1 VAISETAPAR
11 DSAQL
16 KDSALAFAASPWA
29 LVAVLAVALIAY
41 APSLTGWFDGDD
53 FWFLRGAHEHGLWR
67 YTFDSFD
74 PRLTDPSNEFNRYR
88 PLYPI
93 AWRWQYELFGMHA
106 FAYHA
111 VVVAAHL
118 ACCVLVWWIARR
130 LLRADWTATLATA
143 IFALHPVNAGTVAWI
158 SGNRVFSTLPFLAAL
173 LLFMRLLDRT
183 SERRGLALAGS
194 VLCYVIAV
202 LMHSSTIV
210 LLPVLVAYGFGLAGE
225 PREALRIRNWLIYAP
240 FAVIAAGLTIVQL
253 YVRHHLNFDGDFR
266 FGWHQ
271 YSIYGQYLAL
281 LLVPPDPGEF
291 HNGISDLLSFLRGAG
306 ALLFIGAMIATVA
319 TRPVRRIALFAA
331 VWMLLSLLPDST
343 LVFAVSGRV
352 LYLATVPFAIFA
364 VAMLMWA
371 IEAAERARVDIRSV
385 AIIVAAAALIAS
397 VALTADRAN
406 KVTERSEDSHRF
418 AMALRD
424 EGPDVPAGGVLYL
437 DEVPAS
443 LTFAPTWATSLAALY
458 YPGHEIQRLNAS
470 SRPRPNDRVF
480 RYEP

>member
-1 VAISETAPAR
+1 MAISETAPAR

-16 KDSALAFAASPWA
+16 KESVLAFAASPWA
-29 LVAVLAVALIAY
+29 LLAVLVVAVIAY
-41 APSLTGWFDGDD
+41 APSLAGWFDGDD

-67 YTFDSFD
+67 YTLDSFD

-93 AWRWQYELFGMHA
+93 AWRWQYALFGMHA

-143 IFALHPVNAGTVAWI
+143 IFALHPVNAGTVSWI

-173 LLFMRLLDRT
+173 LLFMRFLDRG
-183 SERRGLALAGS
+183 SERRAITLAAS
-194 VLCYVIAV
+194 VLCYVVAV
-202 LMHSSTIV
+202 LMHSSTVV
-210 LLPVLVAYGFGLAGE
+210 LLPVLVAYGFSLAGE

-240 FAVIAAGLTIVQL
+240 FAVVAAGLTIVQI
-253 YVRHHLNFDGDFR
+253 YVRNHLDFDSDFR

-281 LLVPPDPGEF
+281 LLVPPEPGEF
-291 HNGISDLLSFLRGAG
+291 HGPISDALSFLRGAG
-306 ALLFIGAMIATVA
+306 ALLLIGAMIATVA
-319 TRPVRRIALFAA
+319 ARPVRRIALFAA
-331 VWMLLSLLPDST
+331 AWMLLSMLPDST
-343 LVFAVSGRV
+343 LVFVVSGRV
-352 LYLATVPFAIFA
+352 LYLASVPFAIFA

-371 IEAAERARVDIRSV
+371 IEAAERVHVDMRRAAIVGGAAVLLAGFALTAHRADVIRDHSEDSQRY
-385 AIIVAAAALIAS
+385 AAAL
-397 VALTADRAN
+397 RN
-406 KVTERSEDSHRF
+406 
-418 AMALRD
+418 
-424 EGPDVPAGGVLYL
+424 EGPEVPPGGILYL
-437 DEVPAS
+437 ENVPES
-443 LTFAPTWATSLAALY
+443 LRFVPTWATSLAALY
-458 YPGHEIQRLNAS
+458 YPGHDVQRLNAS
-470 SRPRPNDRVF
+470 SRPGPNDRVF